1 MVSQVC
7 FFIPHVWHQ
16 QARGP
21 VAMQAEQLEWKRKGS
36 VVSSAQQ
43 VAGCRL
49 QHAARSMELGGTPP
63 TVAVAVTVTRD
74 ARKLRVK
81 QKWAVLRPHGNLQ
94 LPIDVRP
101 REIHLPRPLR

>member
-1 MVSQVC
+1 MEGYGVTGLL
-7 FFIPHVWHQ
+7 FYTTRL
-16 QARGP
+16 AP
-21 VAMQAEQLEWKRKGS
+21 VALQAEQLEWKRKGS

-43 VAGCRL
+43 VAARST

-81 QKWAVLRPHGNLQ
+81 QKWAGFEASSWHRPAPSSQ
-94 LPIDVRP
+94 
-101 REIHLPRPLR
+101 